1 LLAGKEHDIYL
12 LTQETG
18 NSMEEGG
25 DWIMR
30 DWERA
35 QTNVISAH
43 FKRIIQTDLEFQN
56 TVARMS
62 MLQTKRYGEAIASP
76 KAKE

>member
-1 LLAGKEHDIYL
+1 
-12 LTQETG
+12 
-18 NSMEEGG
+18 
-25 DWIMR
+25 MR